1 MRVIGEGSVGEIVVC
16 IGYLLKEF
24 MQKSIALSFL
34 GSIALSFLGSIAFAV
49 VVVIKLPLDDLHY
62 LSSFAVA
69 KDNLWVLT
77 CPGTECFLSIL
88 FKGSGFFAVFG
99 RLSEFW

>member
-34 GSIALSFLGSIAFAV
+34 GSIAFTVF
-49 VVVIKLPLDDLHY
+49 VVIKLPLDDLHD

-69 KDNLWVLT
+69 NDNLWFLL

-99 RLSEFW
+99 KLSEFW

>member
-24 MQKSIALSFL
+24 MLK
-34 GSIALSFLGSIAFAV
+34 SIALSFLGSIAFAV
-49 VVVIKLPLDDLHY
+49 VVVIASTLDGLHD

-69 KDNLWVLT
+69 KDNLWFLL

>member
-24 MQKSIALSFL
+24 MQKSIAVSF
-34 GSIALSFLGSIAFAV
+34 FGSIAFAV
-49 VVVIKLPLDDLHY
+49 VVVIKLPLDDLHD
-62 LSSFAVA
+62 LSSFAIV

>member
-16 IGYLLKEF
+16 IGYLFKKLLQERT
-24 MQKSIALSFL
+24 ALLFL
-34 GSIALSFLGSIAFAV
+34 GTTAFAV
-49 VVVIKLPLDDLHY
+49 VVVIKLPLDYLHD

-69 KDNLWVLT
+69 KDNLWFLL

>member
-16 IGYLLKEF
+16 IGYLFKKLL
-24 MQKSIALSFL
+24 QRSIALSFL
-34 GSIALSFLGSIAFAV
+34 GTTAFAV
-49 VVVIKLPLDDLHY
+49 FVVIKLPLDDLHD
-62 LSSFAVA
+62 LSSFTIA
-69 KDNLWVLT
+69 KDNLWFLT

-99 RLSEFW
+99 RLCEFW

>member
-16 IGYLLKEF
+16 IGYLFKKLLQERT
-24 MQKSIALSFL
+24 ALLFL
-34 GSIALSFLGSIAFAV
+34 GTTAFAV
-49 VVVIKLPLDDLHY
+49 VVVIKLPLDDLHD

-69 KDNLWVLT
+69 KDNLWFLT
-77 CPGTECFLSIL
+77 CPGTERFLSIL